1 MTNPRGKRALIIGG
15 GIGGPAVALA
25 LQRIGVESTIYEA
38 RTQAEQNKGAFLTVA
53 NNGMNALRT
62 LDAFEAV
69 MARGFWVARMEI
81 YSGSGKRL
89 GEMGSNAQ
97 GIGIE
102 RGQLASALCDEA
114 IRRGIRVEMGKRLIE
129 VQTTPLGVTAHF
141 EDGTEANGDLLIGAD
156 GIHSRVRT
164 MIDAGAPTPSL
175 VGLIGV
181 GGWVASVSGLK
192 TASETFTFVLGKR
205 AFFGWVAS
213 PGGQIYWFANIPS
226 SLYADEM
233 VEQRVVPR
241 SRQVW
246 KQRLLDLFA
255 QDATPAVEIIRSTA
269 EQDGFVPALLD
280 MLPHVPRWHRDAM
293 VLVGDAAH
301 AASPTSGQGASLA
314 LEDSVILAKALR
326 DHADVEHALTVYEAS
341 RRSRVEKVARLAR
354 RANMTKVAGPILRSF
369 QDLVLPVVFRYVVR
383 PEAES
388 WLYQYQINWDEPINL
403 EALTTS

>member
-1 MTNPRGKRALIIGG
+1 MRHVHRRN
-15 GIGGPAVALA
+15 
-25 LQRIGVESTIYEA
+25 
-38 RTQAEQNKGAFLTVA
+38 RTAFLTVA

-89 GEMGSNAQ
+89 GAMGSNAQ

-129 VQTTPLGVTAHF
+129 VQTTPMGVTAHF

-164 MIDAGAPTPSL
+164 IIDAGAPTPSL

-213 PGGQIYWFANIPS
+213 PGGQIYWFANIPC
-226 SLYADEM
+226 
-233 VEQRVVPR
+233 
-241 SRQVW
+241 
-246 KQRLLDLFA
+246 
-255 QDATPAVEIIRSTA
+255 
-269 EQDGFVPALLD
+269 
-280 MLPHVPRWHRDAM
+280 
-293 VLVGDAAH
+293 
-301 AASPTSGQGASLA
+301 
-314 LEDSVILAKALR
+314 
-326 DHADVEHALTVYEAS
+326 
-341 RRSRVEKVARLAR
+341 
-354 RANMTKVAGPILRSF
+354 
-369 QDLVLPVVFRYVVR
+369 
-383 PEAES
+383 
-388 WLYQYQINWDEPINL
+388 
-403 EALTTS
+403 